1 MIAPLIVLLIVEIAQ
16 GIIGYVQYFL
26 GVPELLVALHMVG
39 LSATIA
45 ASVAVLDSAYPRST
59 DASSDRSLSVVS

>member
-1 MIAPLIVLLIVEIAQ
+1 MVAPLIVLLIVEIAQ
-16 GIIGYVQYFL
+16 GIIGYVQYAL

-59 DASSDRSLSVVS
+59 DVSTDRSVPVVS